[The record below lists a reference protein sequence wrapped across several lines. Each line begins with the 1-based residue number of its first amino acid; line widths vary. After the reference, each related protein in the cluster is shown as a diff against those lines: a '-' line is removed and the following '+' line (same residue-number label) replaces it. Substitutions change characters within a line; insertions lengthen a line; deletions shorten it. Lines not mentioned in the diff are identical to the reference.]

1 MFKTYLFHMLLTF
14 NINHNVHCTQLVFVQ
29 NSDFVRRE
37 FYHNVET
44 YNHIST
50 GVLSLVSV
58 SILLFFNISNYVLV
72 KMSVKIYIKT
82 RLIMNTCYILCSP
95 LIRKKDCV
103 PMKMLQR
110 KLCLA
115 MEAGQVGKCS
125 FMFVFNYMDIILYIP
140 V

>member
-14 NINHNVHCTQLVFVQ
+14 NINHNVHCTQLVFAQ

-58 SILLFFNISNYVLV
+58 SILLFFNVSNYVLV
-72 KMSVKIYIKT
+72 KMSVKNIYK
-82 RLIMNTCYILCSP
+82 NQAYY
-95 LIRKKDCV
+95 
-103 PMKMLQR
+103 
-110 KLCLA
+110 
-115 MEAGQVGKCS
+115 E
-125 FMFVFNYMDIILYIP
+125 YM
-140 V
+140 

>member
-1 MFKTYLFHMLLTF
+1 MLLTF
-14 NINHNVHCTQLVFVQ
+14 DINHNEHCTQLVFVQ

-72 KMSVKIYIKT
+72 KMSVKNIY
-82 RLIMNTCYILCSP
+82 
-95 LIRKKDCV
+95 KK
-103 PMKMLQR
+103 PGL
-110 KLCLA
+110 L
-115 MEAGQVGKCS
+115 
-125 FMFVFNYMDIILYIP
+125 
-140 V
+140 

>member
-50 GVLSLVSV
+50 VVLSLVSV
-58 SILLFFNISNYVLV
+58 SIH
-72 KMSVKIYIKT
+72 
-82 RLIMNTCYILCSP
+82 
-95 LIRKKDCV
+95 
-103 PMKMLQR
+103 
-110 KLCLA
+110 
-115 MEAGQVGKCS
+115 
-125 FMFVFNYMDIILYIP
+125 FVFLM
-140 V
+140 

>member
-14 NINHNVHCTQLVFVQ
+14 DINHNEHCTPLVYAQ

-37 FYHNVET
+37 FYRNVET

-72 KMSVKIYIKT
+72 KMSVKNIYK
-82 RLIMNTCYILCSP
+82 NQAYY
-95 LIRKKDCV
+95 
-103 PMKMLQR
+103 
-110 KLCLA
+110 
-115 MEAGQVGKCS
+115 E
-125 FMFVFNYMDIILYIP
+125 YM
-140 V
+140 